1 MSKKHKQTTV
11 FNLEGRFLGFEIEDG
26 YKIKRLNLLTA
37 HGELCIK
44 LSKEARASVKGV
56 LTPGDWLWVAGEQS
70 TCLETGIIKY
80 KAASIKPAAPGQKRT
95 ESTIPVPTQTSESA
109 KAKPQA
115 TILYCQKSDC
125 MKRGGNGVCQA
136 LQATLSDRELE
147 GQVKLKGTGCM
158 KNCKAGPNI
167 VVMPEKACYSRIT
180 ANDVPAIIDKHFPQ
194 PVSEPAADLEPISG
208 EAPAP
213 ELMSSSI

>member
-1 MSKKHKQTTV
+1 MSKKHKQTTA

-37 HGELCIK
+37 NGEFCIK

-56 LTPGDWLWVAGEQS
+56 LTPGDWLWVFGEE
-70 TCLETGIIKY
+70 TTYLETGIVKHKAYLIKQV
-80 KAASIKPAAPGQKRT
+80 APGQGAT
-95 ESTIPVPTQTSESA
+95 EPATQTPAIAEPP

-125 MKRGGNGVCQA
+125 MKRGGNGVCKA
-136 LQATLSDRELE
+136 LQATLSDRELD

-167 VVMPEKACYSRIT
+167 VVMPEKARYSRIS
-180 ANDVPAIIDKHFPQ
+180 AKDVPEIIDKHFPQ
-194 PVSEPAADLEPISG
+194 PVSEPTPTTE
-208 EAPAP
+208 PAP
-213 ELMSSSI
+213 VAAMSPELISSSV